1 MNLMNLMILMNLG
14 IQKKTRHKHVQ
25 QRKNVSSARKAQQGS
40 HGFVCTSVA
49 LCEALFVFG
58 KQIAPRCAHF
68 IHLHAIF
75 QYVSYVCNV
84 YVIYVL
90 CIYFIH
96 FHTVSMISPFLA
108 LDESARDLQ
117 IWFLNAWCS
126 KAFAESDAEG
136 DANHRW
142 FHHMSMR
149 HNCPEKYSLLSE
161 ANGFPN
167 GFLNWISQCLRFLD
181 FFVPLKSIVRGS
193 TGQGEASGSAMPL

>member
-1 MNLMNLMILMNLG
+1 
-14 IQKKTRHKHVQ
+14 
-25 QRKNVSSARKAQQGS
+25 
-40 HGFVCTSVA
+40 
-49 LCEALFVFG
+49 
-58 KQIAPRCAHF
+58 
-68 IHLHAIF
+68 
-75 QYVSYVCNV
+75 
-84 YVIYVL
+84 
-90 CIYFIH
+90 
-96 FHTVSMISPFLA
+96 MISPFLA

-167 GFLNWISQCLRFLD
+167 WISQCLRFLD
-181 FFVPLKSIVRGS
+181 FSSAKIHRSRQHGS
-193 TGQGEASGSAMPL
+193 R